1 MKHFLF
7 YEEISGEKFIICCDN
22 LGGAFNIA
30 VDIARDIMSYYNN
43 DELSLTFIDELTETE
58 AEASG
63 YDEY

>member
-7 YEEISGEKFIICCDN
+7 CEEISGENFIICCDN
-22 LGGAFNIA
+22 LGGACDLA
-30 VDIARDIMSYYNN
+30 VAIARDIMEYYDS
-43 DELSLTFIDELTETE
+43 DELSLTFIDELTEAE

>member
-7 YEEISGEKFIICCDN
+7 CEEISGEIFIICCDN
-22 LGGAFNIA
+22 LGDAFDLA
-30 VDIARDIMSYYNN
+30 LDIARDITSYYDN
-43 DELSLTFIDELTETE
+43 DELSLTFIDELTEAE

>member
-7 YEEISGEKFIICCDN
+7 CEEISGEKFIIGCDN
-22 LGGAFNIA
+22 LSDAFNLA

-43 DELSLTFIDELTETE
+43 DELSLTFIDELTEAE

>member
-7 YEEISGEKFIICCDN
+7 CEEISEENFIICCDN
-22 LGGAFNIA
+22 LDDAYNLA

-43 DELSLTFIDELTETE
+43 DELSLTFIDELTEAE

>member
-7 YEEISGEKFIICCDN
+7 YEEISGENFIICCDN
-22 LGGAFNIA
+22 LDDAYNLA

-43 DELSLTFIDELTETE
+43 DELSLTFIDELTEAE

>member
-7 YEEISGEKFIICCDN
+7 CEEISGENFIICCDN
-22 LGGAFNIA
+22 LGDACDLAVYIA
-30 VDIARDIMSYYNN
+30 CDIMADYNN
-43 DELSLTFIDELTETE
+43 DEFDITFIDELTETE

>member
-7 YEEISGEKFIICCDN
+7 CEEISGENFIICCDN
-22 LGGAFNIA
+22 LGEACDLA
-30 VDIARDIMSYYNN
+30 VDIARDIVSYYDN
-43 DELSLTFIDELTETE
+43 DELSLTFIDELTEAE

>member
-7 YEEISGEKFIICCDN
+7 CEEISGENFIICCDN
-22 LGGAFNIA
+22 LGDAYDLA
-30 VDIARDIMSYYNN
+30 VDIARDIMEYYNN
-43 DELSLTFIDELTETE
+43 DEPDLIFIDELTEVE

>member
-7 YEEISGEKFIICCDN
+7 CEEISGENFIICCDN
-22 LGGAFNIA
+22 LGDAFDLA
-30 VDIARDIMSYYNN
+30 VDIARDIMEYYDN
-43 DELSLTFIDELTETE
+43 DELSLTFIDELTEAE

>member
-7 YEEISGEKFIICCDN
+7 YEEISGENFIICCNN
-22 LGGAFNIA
+22 LDDAYNLA

-43 DELSLTFIDELTETE
+43 DELSLTFIDELTEAE
-58 AEASG
+58 AEASW

>member
-7 YEEISGEKFIICCDN
+7 YEGISGENFIICCDN
-22 LGGAFNIA
+22 LGDACGLA
-30 VDIARDIMSYYNN
+30 VDIARDIMADYNN
-43 DELSLTFIDELTETE
+43 DEFDITFIDELTEAE

>member
-7 YEEISGEKFIICCDN
+7 YEEITGENFIICCDN
-22 LGGAFNIA
+22 LGDACDLA
-30 VDIARDIMSYYNN
+30 VDIARDIMEYYNN
-43 DELSLTFIDELTETE
+43 DEPDLIFIDELTEAE

>member
-7 YEEISGEKFIICCDN
+7 YEEISGENFIICCDN
-22 LGGAFNIA
+22 LEGAFNIA

-43 DELSLTFIDELTETE
+43 DEFDLTFIDELTEAE

>member
-7 YEEISGEKFIICCDN
+7 CEEISGENFIICCDN
-22 LGGAFNIA
+22 LGDACDLA
-30 VDIARDIMSYYNN
+30 VYIARDIMSYYDN
-43 DELSLTFIDELTETE
+43 DEPSLTFIDELTEAE